1 MNLRTWSSPGQIA
14 VLIVLALS
22 AFAKNGLHVVVV
34 PVANMYSKP
43 SEKTDVVSQ
52 AIYGSNVHLIEA
64 RGEWSR
70 VETPDRYRGWTPS
83 RYLRIVLSGN
93 GYAVAGPTVQV
104 ESLFANIYAEPDV
117 TKHKAVITVPF
128 EVKLEVVPEDAKA
141 KAAQPKHEGWFHV
154 RLPGMTNAWIQAGDV
169 ATDSRPL
176 SIALSIE
183 LAKRFVGL
191 PYLWGGTS
199 SFGFDCS
206 GFTQMLVRARGLEMP
221 RDADKQAA
229 WSGVTRVERKD
240 LQPGDLLFFGSSEKE
255 INHTGMYLGDGRFI
269 QAATNDRPVIQIS
282 RLDDQPWT
290 RLLVACRRVKP
301 TQPIAVRAK

>member
-1 MNLRTWSSPGQIA
+1 MNLRTRSSPAQIA
-14 VLIVLALS
+14 VLIVLSLS

-43 SEKTDVVSQ
+43 SEKSDVVSQ
-52 AIYGSNVHLIEA
+52 AIYGSNVVLIEA

-70 VETPDRYRGWTPS
+70 IETPDRYRGWTPS
-83 RYLRIVLSGN
+83 RYLRIVLAGN
-93 GYAVAGPTVQV
+93 GYASAGPTVQV

-128 EVKLEVVPEDAKA
+128 EVKLEIAPEDPKA
-141 KAAQPKHEGWFHV
+141 KSAQVKHEGWIHV
-154 RLPGMTNAWIQAGDV
+154 RLPGMTNAWIQSGDV
-169 ATDSRPL
+169 STDAKPL
-176 SIALSIE
+176 SIAQSIE

-206 GFTQMLVRARGLEMP
+206 GFTQMLVRTRGVEMP

-255 INHTGMYLGDGRFI
+255 IDHTGMYIGDGQFI
-269 QAATNDRPVIQIS
+269 QAVTNDHPVIQVS

-290 RLLVACRRVKP
+290 HLLVACRRVKMPGRP
-301 TQPIAVRAK
+301 T